1 MWKDGYFARRL
12 FEQMSS
18 NDVIMWNMMV
28 SGYASKKDFKRALR
42 YVDQMSLK
50 GVMPDRVTWNTILS
64 GYA

>member
-1 MWKDGYFARRL
+1 
-12 FEQMSS
+12 MSS